1 MDYGGSQYKVHPS
14 SSLLYDDDDQLEFYH
29 LFVIIVYV

>member
-1 MDYGGSQYKVHPS
+1 MDYGGSQYKIQPS
-14 SSLLYDDDDQLEFYH
+14 NSLLYDDDQLEFYH